1 MNELKEIENE
11 KVFFF
16 LKSEEIKIL
25 KRVREKV
32 TNTKMDK
39 EDLTYRY

>member
-1 MNELKEIENE
+1 MKTIL
-11 KVFFF
+11 F
-16 LKSEEIKIL
+16 LIRGNKDITKL
-25 KRVREKV
+25 QEKV

>member
-1 MNELKEIENE
+1 MKTI
-11 KVFFF
+11 F
-16 LKSEEIKIL
+16 LIRGSKDTKHFQ
-25 KRVREKV
+25 EKV